1 MSNDKKPSVE
11 DEEPSVEDEEPTFE
25 VDNGPAPDPTKLTK
39 LDPEKLKTIDA
50 KLLPLDLFSLLKT
63 PTTWLKWRPKGT
75 KWYNRLPRPRGD
87 WGKVKDEFKERKYAL
102 ERLEKKKDEECA
114 VTLTTF
120 LTIRSRDPE
129 KSKYKDNLEAACKLY
144 DLVNTFDSFEDTA
157 HVEFL
162 LNKRISIPQAE
173 IDSFTTAEKKSTVP
187 NVKSLAKDHIYFM
200 MYKVLR
206 LREKNFVYSQL
217 MLVHRLDMARMR
229 NRYSNIALAFTTI
242 AASISSVSGG
252 AGGWSS
258 LTAAVGVS
266 AATGLVAASAGIGVV
281 AIGAG
286 VAAMNYGKKADKKRC
301 QRLARYFLSSA
312 KNVAEMVLSHYNHM
326 KLDDAT
332 DNTFAIARLP
342 GQSDDDYDKDR
353 KAYIGALENCLN
365 TCIEGLF
372 LIHFASRPSTQK
384 KDGKTVAVGPVFENN
399 PLGDQFELVLTACSD
414 PYRLAFVYPNP
425 VEAKLAVKF
434 YTQMQENTNTW
445 PYISSPAA
453 FETMINETDS
463 QLVSAV
469 RELQLFLA
477 LRNAELNERTA
488 LRRQKTREE
497 KGKQQRA
504 LYKAVRAKQEM

>member
-1 MSNDKKPSVE
+1 MS
-11 DEEPSVEDEEPTFE
+11 DEEEEPTDE
-25 VDNGPAPDPTKLTK
+25 EWLTVVDEDDQNPDPTKLTK

-75 KWYNRLPRPRGD
+75 KKGFLWLNLVPRPRGD
-87 WGKVKDEFKERKYAL
+87 WGKLKDEFKQRKYAL
-102 ERLEKKKDEECA
+102 ERLEKKKDEECT
-114 VTLTTF
+114 VTLTKF
-120 LTIRSRDPE
+120 LDLRNRDP
-129 KSKYKDNLEAACKLY
+129 KKPKYDVDNACSLY
-144 DLVNTFDSFEDTA
+144 KLVNTFDDNRFKDTA
-157 HVEFL
+157 HINFL
-162 LNKRISIPQAE
+162 LKKPISIPQAE
-173 IDSFTTAEKKSTVP
+173 IDSFTTAEKELTGL
-187 NVKSLAKDHIYFM
+187 NKSLAEDNIYSM
-200 MYKVLR
+200 LYKVLR

-217 MLVHRLDMARMR
+217 MLVHRLDMARKR

-286 VAAMNYGKKADKKRC
+286 VVAMKYGKKADKKRC

-342 GQSDDDYDKDR
+342 GQSDGDYDKDR

-399 PLGDQFELVLTACSD
+399 PLGDQFELLLTACSD